1 MESLCLE
8 KIYQD
13 YYPKVCR
20 FVLKKVADSETSE
33 DLVSDIFVKV
43 AANLDRYD
51 REKASLSTWIY
62 TISNNTLLDYYR
74 SRKIHSE
81 LPDENG
87 EEGRMPES
95 LVDASP
101 LDSGLLA
108 NEALEG
114 LTIALE
120 ALPRRSRDLIILHY
134 YEGLSLKEIALK
146 LGMSYANVKLVHK
159 KALAQLRAGMDA

>member
-108 NEALEG
+108 DEALG
-114 LTIALE
+114 DLALALE

-146 LGMSYANVKLVHK
+146 LGMSYANVKLIHK
-159 KALAQLRAGMDA
+159 KALAQLRAEMDA